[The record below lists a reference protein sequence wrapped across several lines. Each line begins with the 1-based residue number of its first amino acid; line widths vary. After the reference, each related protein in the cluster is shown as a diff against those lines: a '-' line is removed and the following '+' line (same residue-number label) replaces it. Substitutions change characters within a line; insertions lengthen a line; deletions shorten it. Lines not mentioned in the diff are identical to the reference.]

1 MHHPPA
7 PPPADPEA
15 TVALLNSRQPAIIQ
29 TLQGRVLRHLPEQ
42 RALHMGFEIGHGLCH
57 SVDIVQGGIV
67 TAMLDASMAHVVL
80 ATEGVHIGVAS
91 IDIQVSFLRPARAGA
106 FTAVGSYVK
115 PGRTIAF
122 LKAELLNAAGDLVA
136 TATSAA
142 HLTRHAAPGATAPAT
157 TAAQAPAPGQDAAGP
172 KAP

>member
-1 MHHPPA
+1 MSTHHA
-7 PPPADPEA
+7 PVDADA
-15 TVALLNSRQPAIIQ
+15 VVALLNSRQPAIIRN
-29 TLQGRVLRHLPEQ
+29 LKGRVQAYAPERRELR
-42 RALHMGFEIGHGLCH
+42 MGFEITTELCH

-80 ATEGVHIGVAS
+80 ATEGVAVSVAS
-91 IDIQVSFLRPARAGA
+91 IDIQVAFLRPARAGA

-122 LKAELLNAAGDLVA
+122 LKAELYSAAGDLVA

-142 HLTRHAAPGATAPAT
+142 HLTRHAVPPPA
-157 TAAQAPAPGQDAAGP
+157 A
-172 KAP
+172 

>member
-1 MHHPPA
+1 MSTHHA
-7 PPPADPEA
+7 PVDTDAVIA
-15 TVALLNSRQPAIIQ
+15 QLNSRQAPIIRS
-29 TLQGRVLRHLPEQ
+29 LQGRVQAYAAERRELR
-42 RALHMGFEIGHGLCH
+42 MGFEITPELCH

-80 ATEGVHIGVAS
+80 VTEGMAISVAS

-122 LKAELLNAAGDLVA
+122 LKAELYNATGDLVA

-142 HLTRHAAPGATAPAT
+142 HLTRHAAPPAAAL
-157 TAAQAPAPGQDAAGP
+157 AAQTTDPHPAGRL
-172 KAP
+172 

>member
-1 MHHPPA
+1 MSQHHA
-7 PPPADPEA
+7 PVDAEA
-15 TVALLNSRQPAIIQ
+15 AVALLNSRPPAIIRN
-29 TLQGRVLRHLPEQ
+29 LKGRVQAYAPERRELRMAFDISTE
-42 RALHMGFEIGHGLCH
+42 LCH

-80 ATEGVHIGVAS
+80 AAEGVKTGVAS
-91 IDIQVSFLRPARAGA
+91 IDIQVSFLRPARAGG

-122 LKAELLNAAGDLVA
+122 LKAELFNAAGDLVA

-142 HLTRHAAPGATAPAT
+142 HLSRHAG
-157 TAAQAPAPGQDAAGP
+157 
-172 KAP
+172 